1 MLTRLVQ
8 RMKTYLGTQ
17 AATSLFNLVVAF
29 KMVPLKNVHF
39 QGVICCYTVAQLS
52 LLLFLLFHIFSSLG
66 KTNYNYKSMYFFNL
80 CTPFTCFHFVFTIY
94 DS

>member
-29 KMVPLKNVHF
+29 KMVRLKNVHF

-66 KTNYNYKSMYFFNL
+66 KTNYNYKSMYFF
-80 CTPFTCFHFVFTIY
+80 
-94 DS
+94 